1 MYLFIFEDGSM
12 RVGNTITDE
21 DRQSCDDGIL
31 DIVRT
36 RIEGMDMFHDQY
48 LEGEWHQIEAI

>member
-12 RVGNTITDE
+12 RIGNTITDE

-36 RIEGMDMFHDQY
+36 RIEGMDVFYDQY
-48 LEGEWHQIEAI
+48 LEGEWRQIEAV